1 MLDTKQL
8 KNVGLRFA
16 RTFQMAIRTA
26 VLFSAEHPN
35 VQRPVQQSFDLLN
48 GLMKEAGRF
57 TVGFV
62 DNQIV
67 LNNLL
72 TTDPSLDQL
81 NKEFLKRGIAAVTF
95 EPGLT
100 MARYRKLIGL
110 VSASS
115 KVIDEA
121 GGLRLTSSRTK
132 LRGRESCW
140 LRRIKRKTSRA
151 TRFSKPIQ
159 RLTSSPNKWRRTPA
173 VATSWT
179 P

>member
-16 RTFQMAIRTA
+16 RIFQMAIRTA

-48 GLMKEAGRF
+48 GLMKESGRF
-57 TVGFV
+57 TMGFV
-62 DNQIV
+62 DSQIV

-95 EPGLT
+95 EPGSNHGPLSK
-100 MARYRKLIGL
+100 ADRIGVRVLEGYR
-110 VSASS
+110 
-115 KVIDEA
+115 
-121 GGLRLTSSRTK
+121 
-132 LRGRESCW
+132 
-140 LRRIKRKTSRA
+140 
-151 TRFSKPIQ
+151 
-159 RLTSSPNKWRRTPA
+159 
-173 VATSWT
+173 
-179 P
+179 